1 MRKFLK
7 LIFCMLLILFI
18 MVYLSTNVFANT
30 LSIIQTSQ
38 EKKLENEQGY
48 ISKKIV
54 DSNANTGEVTIE
66 LEVANANKSSTD
78 TSNNSKKNTEI
89 FLIMDESYSM
99 TTKLG
104 GQSRRNVI
112 RESSKALAKNILENY
127 ENVKIG
133 VIKFADEAKMTTD
146 LTDNIDEINKAIST
160 YEGYVTNLDD
170 ALILAQNSY
179 SSGNINKLA
188 IILTDGCPNAI
199 SVHRETN
206 ENKLTTAQLTKQE
219 LINLNN
225 LNVNII
231 TMMTELESTK
241 TAEEIFGTQEN
252 PTVGKYYYIADSD
265 IDQIIKNNIYNDII
279 ENIDNYQMQN
289 VKIVDFFPQDITENF
304 EFSYVANPN
313 MGTTS
318 KKIDENYKNIQ
329 WDIGT
334 LKSGEVATLKYKLK
348 IKNINNDELL
358 NKTISTNEKVIV
370 TYTDKSSKDY
380 TVTLDDS
387 PKIQLIKEKEV
398 INDNKDDNTKD
409 SLEKNENDENKKE
422 ESENVNEPKDS
433 TQASGMLPNTGKG
446 MMILLNFLIV
456 SVISV
461 ILYKKNR
468 KFGDIR

>member
-1 MRKFLK
+1 MQFLYIEK
-7 LIFCMLLILFI
+7 
-18 MVYLSTNVFANT
+18 
-30 LSIIQTSQ
+30 QT
-38 EKKLENEQGY
+38 
-48 ISKKIV
+48 KI
-54 DSNANTGEVTIE
+54 
-66 LEVANANKSSTD
+66 
-78 TSNNSKKNTEI
+78 
-89 FLIMDESYSM
+89 
-99 TTKLG
+99 
-104 GQSRRNVI
+104 
-112 RESSKALAKNILENY
+112 
-127 ENVKIG
+127 
-133 VIKFADEAKMTTD
+133 
-146 LTDNIDEINKAIST
+146 
-160 YEGYVTNLDD
+160 
-170 ALILAQNSY
+170 
-179 SSGNINKLA
+179 
-188 IILTDGCPNAI
+188 
-199 SVHRETN
+199 
-206 ENKLTTAQLTKQE
+206 NKLTTAQLTKQE

>member
-179 SSGNINKLA
+179 SSGNIN
-188 IILTDGCPNAI
+188 N
-199 SVHRETN
+199 
-206 ENKLTTAQLTKQE
+206 
-219 LINLNN
+219 
-225 LNVNII
+225 
-231 TMMTELESTK
+231 
-241 TAEEIFGTQEN
+241 
-252 PTVGKYYYIADSD
+252 
-265 IDQIIKNNIYNDII
+265 
-279 ENIDNYQMQN
+279 
-289 VKIVDFFPQDITENF
+289 
-304 EFSYVANPN
+304 
-313 MGTTS
+313 
-318 KKIDENYKNIQ
+318 
-329 WDIGT
+329 
-334 LKSGEVATLKYKLK
+334 
-348 IKNINNDELL
+348 
-358 NKTISTNEKVIV
+358 
-370 TYTDKSSKDY
+370 
-380 TVTLDDS
+380 
-387 PKIQLIKEKEV
+387 
-398 INDNKDDNTKD
+398 
-409 SLEKNENDENKKE
+409 
-422 ESENVNEPKDS
+422 
-433 TQASGMLPNTGKG
+433 
-446 MMILLNFLIV
+446 
-456 SVISV
+456 
-461 ILYKKNR
+461 
-468 KFGDIR
+468 